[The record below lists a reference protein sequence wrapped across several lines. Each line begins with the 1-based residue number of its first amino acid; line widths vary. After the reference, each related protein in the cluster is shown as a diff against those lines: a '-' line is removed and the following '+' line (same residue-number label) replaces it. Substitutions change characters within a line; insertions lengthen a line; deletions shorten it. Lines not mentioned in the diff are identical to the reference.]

1 MDIGTVNLQS
11 VLAAPSME
19 QAAVQALCVSE
30 RRAPRN
36 TCILRPSDTG
46 PRLRTLRTGWAV
58 RCRMFSDGR
67 RQIIGILLP
76 GDTFGVETL
85 FDDSLDHLVWS
96 TSAVTYSVLDGDA
109 AANLFDTAPWFRRR
123 LMRGMAEE
131 KAAAERWMSQL
142 GRCDAEE
149 RTAALL
155 MLLHERLSALGL
167 ATCNHFRLELTQQD
181 LADMLGLHLI
191 HLNRIL
197 SRLRARKLIM
207 MKGQEFTLLDL
218 DGLAELVP
226 VSSHASGNGMH
237 APALA

>member
-1 MDIGTVNLQS
+1 MDGSDIGLHTAI
-11 VLAAPSME
+11 AAPSTE
-19 QAAVQALCVSE
+19 QAALQALCVSE

-36 TCILRPSDTG
+36 TCILRPNDTG
-46 PRLRTLRTGWAV
+46 ARLRTLQTGWAV

-76 GDTFGVETL
+76 GDTFGIETL
-85 FDDSLDHLVWS
+85 FDDTLDHLVWS

-109 AANLFDTAPWFRRR
+109 AAKLFDSAPWFRRR
-123 LMRGMAEE
+123 LMRTLGEE
-131 KAAAERWMSQL
+131 KAASERWMSQL

-149 RTAALL
+149 RTASLL
-155 MLLHERLSALGL
+155 VMLHERLSVLGL
-167 ATCNHFRLELTQQD
+167 ATRRHFRLELTQQD

-197 SRLRARKLIM
+197 SRLRARKLIQM
-207 MKGQEFTLLDL
+207 QGQEITLSDL

-226 VSSHASGNGMH
+226 VSSHAMQ
-237 APALA
+237 AARPV